1 MAYQI
6 LLHGI
11 SNFGMDAWPSI
22 GHFYDNNKCGGG
34 AGGDIT
40 SLKELERGGGLYT
53 LKIVSLR

>member
-11 SNFGMDAWPSI
+11 SNFGMDVWPSNR
-22 GHFYDNNKCGGG
+22 HFYDNNKCVWGGG

-40 SLKELERGGGLYT
+40 SLKGLGGGGGGPM
-53 LKIVSLR
+53 R